1 MKRLVSVILGV
12 IIILGA
18 IRSYRLYQD
27 SSPTPA
33 DAVKDYIARITSDS
47 PRKIESLDVVS
58 QSSRPGNEQILLFQA
73 YDRGFQTHVVGYT
86 TIRRSLF
93 GWYVDNFQ
101 MTSRSPLPDDV
112 VAGFDGSE
120 SNSIVY
126 GQVFV
131 ADAASVEAVF
141 SDPNQGN
148 ITISSDLPKGS
159 FVVFGTPHSELTEL
173 RILDG
178 YGDVIKQLTRDELD
192 DG

>member
-1 MKRLVSVILGV
+1 MKRLASIVLGV
-12 IIILGA
+12 VIILGA

-27 SSPTPA
+27 SSPTPT

-112 VAGFDGSE
+112 MVGFDGSE
-120 SNSIVY
+120 NIPIVY
-126 GQVFV
+126 GQVFI
-131 ADAASVEAVF
+131 ADAASVEAIF
-141 SDPNQGN
+141 SDPNQGE
-148 ITISSDLPKGS
+148 ITISADLAKGS

-173 RILDG
+173 KVLDG
-178 YGDVIKQLTRDELD
+178 NGDVLKQFTRAELD